1 MRQHIEWTPAKRAQ
15 VSVVTPSTIQD
26 SWNLD
31 AAPWDDGSPI
41 LDAPFG
47 LGLFSPNGDGLSVAG
62 TADELVEFAERILRI
77 IQHRIAHTAGLSQP
91 ESL

>member
-1 MRQHIEWTPAKRAQ
+1 MRQRIEWTPAKKAQ
-15 VSVVTPSTIQD
+15 VSVVTPETIED

-31 AAPWDDGSPI
+31 VAPWDDGSPI
-41 LDAPFG
+41 LGAPFG

-77 IQHRIAHTAGLSQP
+77 VQRLVDHAA
-91 ESL
+91 